1 MFFTAKYGRIRE
13 INLLFAKG
21 ASMGK
26 RKKTLSLN
34 IFSLISLLLAVV
46 MIVFFCFPFLLGI
59 PENQSMLTQQAIRGF
74 DFLIYP
80 FQKLFGGSSGNT
92 LLISIELQN
101 QANTLELLTGIFT
114 DFSMLFAALYLIL
127 SILRVAGL
135 IKAKRNTLPL
145 MILISMIFLVAA
157 MFCLL
162 SLIFE
167 LKSIYS
173 LTTQIYLPLI
183 PSVLS
188 AVFSLVRR

>member
-1 MFFTAKYGRIRE
+1 
-13 INLLFAKG
+13 
-21 ASMGK
+21 MGK

-59 PENQSMLTQQAIRGF
+59 PENQSMLTQQAISGF

-135 IKAKRNTLPL
+135 INAKRNTLPL

>member
-1 MFFTAKYGRIRE
+1 
-13 INLLFAKG
+13 
-21 ASMGK
+21 MGK

-59 PENQSMLTQQAIRGF
+59 PENQSMLTQQAISGF
-74 DFLIYP
+74 DFLNYP

-135 IKAKRNTLPL
+135 INAKRNTLPL

>member
-1 MFFTAKYGRIRE
+1 
-13 INLLFAKG
+13 
-21 ASMGK
+21 MGK

-59 PENQSMLTQQAIRGF
+59 PENQSMLTQQAISGF

-114 DFSMLFAALYLIL
+114 GFSEGMTWNLDGFLLVSCAVALYNIA
-127 SILRVAGL
+127 SKMRHRGVRCRKEQADADEKGSRYSRACFPGEAGRQGAGVHQRVLWRHGG
-135 IKAKRNTLPL
+135 RLPPGD
-145 MILISMIFLVAA
+145 AA
-157 MFCLL
+157 
-162 SLIFE
+162 E
-167 LKSIYS
+167 DG
-173 LTTQIYLPLI
+173 
-183 PSVLS
+183 VL
-188 AVFSLVRR
+188 